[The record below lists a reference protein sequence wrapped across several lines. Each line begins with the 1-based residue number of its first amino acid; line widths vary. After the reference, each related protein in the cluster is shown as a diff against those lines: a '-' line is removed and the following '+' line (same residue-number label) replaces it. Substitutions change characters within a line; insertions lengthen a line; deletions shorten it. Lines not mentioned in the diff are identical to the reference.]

1 MYSRTDKIRHFNA
14 LRKPSAARKDFELLK
29 KNTPSLSRLARYERN
44 PERYADDILY
54 DLLDCCTAEDIKAN
68 RGNSTDDTKKT
79 AAKDNTKRGGGS
91 KKTAGASKKGTRAVG
106 RKSTEQKSETVPEQE
121 YVEKASGSSETTPVE
136 GAEGEDAK
144 KK

>member
-29 KNTPSLSRLARYERN
+29 KNNPSLSRLARYERN

-54 DLLDCCTAEDIKAN
+54 DLLDCCTAEDIKVN
-68 RGNSTDDTKKT
+68 RRNTTSDTKKS
-79 AAKDNTKRGGGS
+79 AAKGNTKRGGSS
-91 KKTAGASKKGTRAVG
+91 KKTAGRIKKSTRAVG
-106 RKSTEQKSETVPEQE
+106 KKATEQMSETILEQE
-121 YVEKASGSSETTPVE
+121 HVEEASGSSETIPVE